1 MYHSKETKAYIS
13 YQTESR
19 GGKASQS
26 ANLTQGGGVIPNMQL
41 TCPIMSRPKLL
52 CSPMRTVPQV
62 ETDETSSAPRRQF
75 AAQITIRPRPK
86 DYNSITI
93 AC

>member
-1 MYHSKETKAYIS
+1 MYHSKEIKAYIS
-13 YQTESR
+13 CQKENR

-26 ANLTQGGGVIPNMQL
+26 ANLTQREGITFSMQL
-41 TCPIMSRPKLL
+41 TYPTIPRPKLL
-52 CSPMRTVPQV
+52 CSPMQIVPQV

-75 AAQITIRPRPK
+75 AAPITIRPRPK
-86 DYNSITI
+86 DYSSIII

>member
-13 YQTESR
+13 YQTENR

-26 ANLTQGGGVIPNMQL
+26 ANLTQRGGVTSSMQL
-41 TCPIMSRPKLL
+41 TCPTMPRPKLL
-52 CSPMRTVPQV
+52 CSPMRIVPQV

-75 AAQITIRPRPK
+75 AAQITIRPRPR

>member
-13 YQTESR
+13 CRTENR

-26 ANLTQGGGVIPNMQL
+26 ENLTPRRGVIPNTQP
-41 TCPIMSRPKLL
+41 TCQIIYRPKLP
-52 CSPMRTVPQV
+52 CSPVYIAPRV
-62 ETDETSSAPRRQF
+62 ETNGTSSAPRKPF

>member
-1 MYHSKETKAYIS
+1 MHHSKETKAYIS
-13 YQTESR
+13 YQTENR

-26 ANLTQGGGVIPNMQL
+26 ANLTQGEGAISNMQL
-41 TCPIMSRPKLL
+41 TCPTMPRPKLL

>member
-1 MYHSKETKAYIS
+1 MYHSRETKAYIS
-13 YQTESR
+13 YQTENR

-26 ANLTQGGGVIPNMQL
+26 ANLTQGGGVTSSMQL
-41 TCPIMSRPKLL
+41 TCPIMPRPKLL

-86 DYNSITI
+86 DYGSTI
-93 AC
+93 IA